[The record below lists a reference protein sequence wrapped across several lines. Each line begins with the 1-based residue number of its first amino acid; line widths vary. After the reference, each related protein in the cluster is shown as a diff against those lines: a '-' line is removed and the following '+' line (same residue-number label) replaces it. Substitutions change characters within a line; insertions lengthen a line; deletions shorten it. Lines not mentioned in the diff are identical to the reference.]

1 MTPVSR
7 RENEVLDAVYKL
19 GEPSVQEVMDAL
31 KDGASYSTVRTLL
44 GNLVKKGWLTRKAHG
59 MKYTYAPTVNRSVA
73 ARSDLKRLVSTYFE
87 DSPVKA
93 VNSFLDLQKGAI
105 SEEELDQ
112 LQLLLEKKRKQLK
125 K

>member
-7 RENEVLDAVYKL
+7 RENEILDTVYKL
-19 GEPSVQEVMDAL
+19 GEPTVQEVLDAL
-31 KDGASYSTVRTLL
+31 SDGASYSTVRTLL
-44 GNLVKKGWLTRKAHG
+44 GNLVKKGWLTRKAQG
-59 MKYTYAPTVNRSVA
+59 LKYTYAPTVARATA
-73 ARSDLKRLVSTYFE
+73 ARSDLKRLLSTYFE

-93 VNSFLDLQKGAI
+93 VNSFLDLQKEGI

-112 LQLLLEKKRKQLK
+112 LLLLLEKKRKQLK